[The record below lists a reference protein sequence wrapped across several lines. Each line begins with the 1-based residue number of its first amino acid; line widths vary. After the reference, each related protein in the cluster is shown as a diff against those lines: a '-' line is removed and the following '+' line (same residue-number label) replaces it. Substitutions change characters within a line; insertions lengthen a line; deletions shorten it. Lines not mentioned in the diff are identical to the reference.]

1 MTQTDQIF
9 PLTRFP
15 VPLTCRRLLSGSS
28 MVLGT
33 LNVLPRTRDV
43 NRVWTWCK
51 PNCRVWTWCKPNCLG
66 SFHVNVKD
74 SMWTIFQAQTA
85 IKSVCWLVSNG
96 WLVAEIWSFQV
107 LGWGGAPKLSLLGL
121 HAVVYVPTIKF
132 RAYDSWFTSLDT
144 WCKLSTNKVQTYLIL
159 TMSTWCKLFIY
170 HQCKLWSN
178 FV

>member
-1 MTQTDQIF
+1 MFIS
-9 PLTRFP
+9 
-15 VPLTCRRLLSGSS
+15 LSKDSNGSNLS
-28 MVLGT
+28 ADT
-33 LNVLPRTRDV
+33 LPRAPRVSQAIDRVEYGPRNSKCAPKNKGWKLCV
-43 NRVWTWCK
+43 NLVQTK
-51 PNCRVWTWCKPNCLG
+51 FLG
-66 SFHVNVKD
+66 RFHVNVKG

-85 IKSVCWLVSNG
+85 IKSVLWLVSNR

-144 WCKLSTNKVQTYLIL
+144 WFKLSINKVQTYLIL
-159 TMSTWCKLFIY
+159 LMQTWCKPFFY